1 MQPTGLSNK
10 AIGLM
15 ETSNHK
21 GDLNVKRKFLALVLA
36 SVILMISLTGC
47 QRGRAEGVYL
57 IGVLQYFSHAA
68 LDASREGFV
77 NRLAELGFVEGENV
91 EFIVYNPQRDAASG
105 ALMAARIAE
114 ANPHLVLTIATGAS
128 QLMSRETDTIPIVIT
143 AVTSPEGADLV
154 ESNARPGRNVTGVSD
169 LTPVALQINLITRLL
184 PQARVIGLVYN
195 AGEINSVIQANIARE
210 AIRATAGLSYVVGN
224 VTGTADI
231 ADVVQSI
238 VGQVDV
244 IYVPTCNTIAGAYP
258 IVVTTA
264 EEAGI
269 AVVAGEAGGVR
280 AGALATEGID
290 YYLLGRQ
297 TADMAAIILRG
308 ENVPATMPI
317 QWQQEPGTLSINTA
331 VASRLGISIPQAML
345 DAAGEIVSN

>member
-1 MQPTGLSNK
+1 MNK
-10 AIGLM
+10 VRVLA
-15 ETSNHK
+15 
-21 GDLNVKRKFLALVLA
+21 LALVLA
-36 SVILMISLTGC
+36 MSMAVFSGC
-47 QRGRAEGVYL
+47 ERGRAEGVYL
-57 IGVLQYFSHAA
+57 IGIFQYFSHAA

-91 EFIVYNPQRDAASG
+91 QFIVYNPQRDAASG
-105 ALMAARIAE
+105 VLMAARIAE
-114 ANPHLVLTIATGAS
+114 ASPDLVLTIATGAS
-128 QLMSRETDTIPIVIT
+128 QIMSRETDTIPIVVT

-154 ESNARPGRNVTGVSD
+154 ESNERPGRNVTGVSD
-169 LTPVALQINLITRLL
+169 LTPVALQIDLITRLL
-184 PQARVIGLVYN
+184 PQAQRVGLVYN

-210 AIRATAGLSYVVGN
+210 AIRATPGLTYVIGN

-244 IYVPTCNTIAGAYP
+244 IYVPTCNTVAAAYP
-258 IVVTTA
+258 IVMMTA

-269 AVVAGEAGGVR
+269 PVVAGEVGGVR
-280 AGALATEGID
+280 VGALATEGID

-308 ENVPATMPI
+308 EGEPATMPV
-317 QWQQEPGTLSINTA
+317 QWQQEPGTLVINMA
-331 VASRLGISIPQAML
+331 VANRLGINISQSLL
-345 DAAGEIVSN
+345 DAAGEIITN

>member
-1 MQPTGLSNK
+1 M
-10 AIGLM
+10 M
-15 ETSNHK
+15 
-21 GDLNVKRKFLALVLA
+21 KRKTLALVLA
-36 SVILMISLTGC
+36 GAMLMILLAGC
-47 QRGRAEGVYL
+47 GQRGGREEGVYL
-57 IGVLQYFSHAA
+57 IGILQYFSHAA
-68 LDASREGFV
+68 LDASRYGFI

-91 EFIVYNPQRDAASG
+91 RFMLYNPQRDAASG
-105 ALMAARIAE
+105 ALMAARLAE
-114 ANPHLVLTIATGAS
+114 AEPDLVLTIATGAS
-128 QLMSRETDTIPIVIT
+128 QIMSRETSTIPIVIT

-169 LTPVALQINLITRLL
+169 LTPVALQIDLITRLL
-184 PQARVIGLVYN
+184 PDARVIGLVYN
-195 AGEINSVIQANIARE
+195 AGEINSVIQANIARD
-210 AIRATAGLSYVVGN
+210 AIRATPGLSYVVGN

-258 IVVTTA
+258 IVITTA

-280 AGALATEGID
+280 VGALATEGID

-297 TADMAAIILRG
+297 TADMAATILRG
-308 ENVPATMPI
+308 EGVPATMPI
-317 QWQQEPGTLSINTA
+317 QWQTEPGTLAINTA
-331 VASRLGISIPQAML
+331 TAARLGITISQVML
-345 DAAGEIVSN
+345 DAAGEIVTD